1 MTNSRIYAEDAVQQT
16 EPVTISTE
24 VVLSDDKLSAN
35 ILVNTAAEEG
45 YEVTSIAVEGQEAV
59 SADTAS
65 FTVDSNGTY
74 SVLVSY
80 QPKAEEEIPTEEIEE
95 AKQEEEKA
103 AGETEE
109 GTVSETENKEE
120 VPTEPEA
127 PADTETGNTTDGT
140 ENTAEKEQTEE
151 SAAGNTEP
159 AAETEQLPADT
170 ETDTA
175 A

>member
-1 MTNSRIYAEDAVQQT
+1 M
-16 EPVTISTE
+16 
-24 VVLSDDKLSAN
+24 
-35 ILVNTAAEEG
+35 
-45 YEVTSIAVEGQEAV
+45 
-59 SADTAS
+59 
-65 FTVDSNGTY
+65 
-74 SVLVSY
+74 
-80 QPKAEEEIPTEEIEE
+80 
-95 AKQEEEKA
+95 
-103 AGETEE
+103 
-109 GTVSETENKEE
+109 
-120 VPTEPEA
+120 PTEPEA